1 MEINARNKI
10 HSTVIEG
17 EKIRQV
23 EQSKHLGVTVESKGK
38 FWGRNT
44 RKNKEHL
51 NISWKQRNS
60 EAAKGI

>member
-23 EQSKHLGVTVESKGK
+23 EQFKHLGVTVESKGK
-38 FWGRNT
+38 F
-44 RKNKEHL
+44 
-51 NISWKQRNS
+51 
-60 EAAKGI
+60 